1 MVGTSGLRLCSLQR
15 DRHRLDRSGHSRRG
29 DTPQCT
35 GGAADVHDVALWVR
49 SGQRRGR
56 TWAVPG
62 WYPKIAGECIFFPP
76 KCSNDRF
83 PKSSILNFP
92 KSWGY
97 LVLKA
102 MVTWGSFIFIKPHR
116 DVDFFFR
123 FDGKNPLEI
132 KIIYKWNIQTFN
144 GHIMVIW
151 PTIWWFV

>member
-1 MVGTSGLRLCSLQR
+1 M
-15 DRHRLDRSGHSRRG
+15 DRSGHSRRG

-35 GGAADVHDVALWVR
+35 GGAADVLDVALWVR

-83 PKSSILNFP
+83 PKSSTLKFP

-102 MVTWGSFIFIKPHR
+102 MVTWGSFILVKPHR
-116 DVDFFFR
+116 DVDFFR
-123 FDGKNPLEI
+123 FDGKKPLEKKSSI
-132 KIIYKWNIQTFN
+132 NGTSRLSMAISWLYDQPYGDLCN
-144 GHIMVIW
+144 GHM
-151 PTIWWFV
+151 TQQ